1 MMRYKNEKLH
11 HPSHTEVSI
20 ARGAVCRHVGRHRIP
35 GHGPVEL
42 ADASLFGLKLIT
54 YWQAVGL
61 LILSKILFGGF
72 RGSAGRGGHRLHSM
86 RGRWRQRTPEE
97 REQFRQNLR
106 ACWSRMASPDA
117 KPTT

>member
-1 MMRYKNEKLH
+1 MKSYTILRILKFPLF
-11 HPSHTEVSI
+11 
-20 ARGAVCRHVGRHRIP
+20 AVLFVVVLAGVGFLVMGLWNWLMP
-35 GHGPVEL
+35 
-42 ADASLFGLKLIT
+42 ALFGLKLIT

-72 RGSAGRGGHRLHSM
+72 RRTGWRGRDRLHSM

-97 REQFRQNLR
+97 REQFRQDLR
-106 ACWSRMASPDA
+106 A

>member
-1 MMRYKNEKLH
+1 MKSYTILRILKFPLF
-11 HPSHTEVSI
+11 
-20 ARGAVCRHVGRHRIP
+20 AVLFVVVLVGVGFLVMGLWNWLMP
-35 GHGPVEL
+35 
-42 ADASLFGLKLIT
+42 ALFGLKLIT

-72 RGSAGRGGHRLHSM
+72 RRTGWRGRDRLPSM